1 MRLELATFDVRRV
14 ELGRRTVW
22 SNDVLTID
30 PDELRGLVR
39 QDHRIRAVTVDVTCP
54 GDSARIINVHDV
66 LEPRI
71 KADGPGRTYPGV
83 CGRDVATVG
92 AGRTHRL
99 GGLGLV
105 ECVDPSDDLGP
116 SRGESRGSHYFVEMS
131 GPGAVQPY
139 GRLHNIVLTF
149 GLAADLSD
157 EDWDEAKR
165 AAVLRVSDRLA
176 ETTIGQE
183 PSSVEV
189 FDLEVRDRSLPGV
202 VFVANLRSAE
212 HRVGPRSGIGT
223 AVYGIT
229 RLSAPWLLHPTEI
242 LDGAITRKTSWIQA
256 NNPIV
261 LELARRHGIDLN
273 FLGCIIA
280 RTNWT
285 AQREKQLAALRVADL
300 ASMLGAQAA
309 VTTVD
314 VRGNRFIEAILGV
327 QACEQRG
334 IKTTLCTVE
343 EPNEDGQAPPLIF
356 STPEVVSAVS
366 CGDSDVPGPFPAVE
380 RVLGALEPAAAEWYA
395 ERPGEGGGH
404 IARYWVD
411 YYGWGQVGCLDY

>member
-14 ELGRRTVW
+14 ELGARTAW
-22 SNDVLTID
+22 SDGTLTID
-30 PDELRGLVR
+30 RDEVTHLVR
-39 QDHRIRAVTVDVTCP
+39 QDRRIRAVKIDVTHP
-54 GDSARIINVHDV
+54 GDAARIVNLHDV

-71 KADGPGRTYPGV
+71 KVDGPGSTYPGI
-83 CGRDVATVG
+83 CERDVTTVG
-92 AGRTHRL
+92 SGRTHRL

-116 SRGESRGSHYFVEMS
+116 ARGESRGSHYFVEMS

-139 GRLHNIVLTF
+139 GGLCNLILTF
-149 GLAADLSD
+149 ALDEDLSD

-176 ETTIGQE
+176 ETTLGRT

-189 FDLEVRDRSLPGV
+189 FDLAVADRALPGV

-242 LDGAITRKTSWIQA
+242 MDGAITRKTSWMQA

-261 LELARRHGIDLN
+261 LELARRHGTDLN

-285 AQREKQLAALRVADL
+285 AQREKQLAAIRVAEL
-300 ASMLGAQAA
+300 AAMLGAQGA

-366 CGDSDVPGPFPAVE
+366 CGDSEVPGPFPAVE
-380 RVLGALEPAAAEWYA
+380 RVLGAFEPVSEWYA

-411 YYGWGQVGCLDY
+411 YYGWGRVGCVDY

>member
-1 MRLELATFDVRRV
+1 VRLELATFDVRRV
-14 ELGRRTVW
+14 EPGTRTAW
-22 SNDVLTID
+22 SDGTLTID
-30 PDELRGLVR
+30 RDELTHLVR
-39 QDHRIRAVTVDVTCP
+39 QDRRIRAVKIDVAHP
-54 GDSARIINVHDV
+54 GDSARIVNVHDV

-71 KADGPGRTYPGV
+71 KVDGPGCTYPGV
-83 CGRDVATVG
+83 CERDVTTAG
-92 AGRTHRL
+92 SGRTHRL

-116 SRGESRGSHYFVEMS
+116 ARGESRGSHYFVEMS

-139 GRLHNIVLTF
+139 GGLCNLILTF
-149 GLAADLSD
+149 ALGDDLSD

-165 AAVLRVSDRLA
+165 AAMLRVSDRLA
-176 ETTIGQE
+176 ETTLGRT
-183 PSSVEV
+183 PSAVEV
-189 FDLEVRDRSLPGV
+189 FDLGVTDRALPGV

-242 LDGAITRKTSWIQA
+242 MDGAITRKTSWMQA

-261 LELARRHGIDLN
+261 LELARRHGTDLN
-273 FLGCIIA
+273 FLGCIVA

-285 AQREKQLAALRVADL
+285 AQREKQLAAIRVAEL
-300 ASMLGAQAA
+300 AAMLGAQGA

-314 VRGNRFIEAILGV
+314 VRGNRFIEAMLGV

-366 CGDSDVPGPFPAVE
+366 CGDSEVPGPFPAVE
-380 RVLGALEPAAAEWYA
+380 RVLGALEPAAEWYA

-411 YYGWGQVGCLDY
+411 YYGWGRVGCVDY

>member
-14 ELGRRTVW
+14 VLGGRTAW
-22 SNDVLTID
+22 SDGVLTID
-30 PDELRGLVR
+30 PAELTRLVR
-39 QDHRIRAVTVDVTCP
+39 QDRRIRAVKIDVAHP
-54 GDSARIINVHDV
+54 GDSARIVNVHDV
-66 LEPRI
+66 LEPRL
-71 KADGPGRTYPGV
+71 KVAGPGRAYPGV
-83 CGRDVATVG
+83 CERDVTTVG
-92 AGRTHRL
+92 SGRTHRL
-99 GGLGLV
+99 GNLGIF
-105 ECVDPSDDLGP
+105 ECVDTTDDLGP

-139 GRLHNIVLTF
+139 GQLCSIVLTF
-149 GLAADLSD
+149 LLDEDLSD

-176 ETTIGQE
+176 ETTLGQT
-183 PSSVEV
+183 PSSVDV
-189 FDLEVRDRSLPGV
+189 FDLAIADRSLPGL

-242 LDGAITRKTSWIQA
+242 MDGAITRKTSWLQA

-261 LELARRHGIDLN
+261 LELARRHGTDLN
-273 FLGCIIA
+273 FIGCIIA

-285 AQREKQLAALRVADL
+285 AQREKQLAALRVAEL
-300 ASMLGAQAA
+300 AAMLGAQGA

-314 VRGNRFIEAILGV
+314 VRGNRFIEAILGA

-343 EPNEDGQAPPLIF
+343 EPNEEGQAPPLIF
-356 STPEVVSAVS
+356 STPEIVSAVS
-366 CGDSDVPGPFPAVE
+366 CGDSEVPGPFPAVE
-380 RVLGALEPAAAEWYA
+380 RVLGAFEPADAWYA

-411 YYGWGQVGCLDY
+411 YYGWGRVGCVDY

>member
-1 MRLELATFDVRRV
+1 MRLELATFDVRWV
-14 ELGRRTVW
+14 ELGRRTAW
-22 SNDVLTID
+22 ADGVLTID
-30 PDELRGLVR
+30 PDELAGLVR
-39 QDHRIRAVTVDVTCP
+39 QDRRIRDVRIDVAHP
-54 GDSARIINVHDV
+54 GDSARIVNVHDV
-66 LEPRI
+66 LEPRL
-71 KADGPGRTYPGV
+71 KADGPGVTYPGV

-92 AGRTHRL
+92 SGRTHRL
-99 GGLGLV
+99 GNLGLV
-105 ECVDPSDDLGP
+105 ECVDTDEDLGP
-116 SRGESRGSHYFVEMS
+116 ARGESRGTSYFIEMS

-139 GRLHNIVLTF
+139 GGLANVVLTF
-149 GLAADLSD
+149 GMEPDLSD

-176 ETTIGQE
+176 ETTLTE
-183 PSSVEV
+183 TPSSVEV
-189 FDLEVRDRSLPGV
+189 FDTAVADRALPGV

-229 RLSAPWLLHPTEI
+229 RLSAPWLLCPTEI
-242 LDGAITRKTSWIQA
+242 LDGAVTRKTSWLQA

-261 LELARRHGIDLN
+261 FELARRHGTDLN

-285 AQREKQLAALRVADL
+285 AQREKQLAALRVAEL
-300 ASMLGAQAA
+300 AAMLGAQGA
-309 VTTVD
+309 VATVD

-334 IKTTLCTVE
+334 IKTVLCTVE

-366 CGDSDVPGPFPAVE
+366 CGDAEVPGPFPPVE
-380 RVLGALEPAAAEWYA
+380 RVLGAFEPAAAWYA

-411 YYGWGQVGCLDY
+411 YYGWGRVGCVDY